1 MKILA
6 AIDGSQA
13 SEAVFETLRKRPW
26 PEGASVRVL
35 VVAEP
40 VYPPP
45 PPPAGM
51 MFGGPAGDL
60 GTGLVEVNN
69 RLLEEARQLA
79 ERKAD
84 TLRDRFANVE
94 ALALSGDPREVIVD
108 SAAEWGA
115 DLIVVGSHGRTGIK
129 RWVLG
134 SVAESVVRHAPCS
147 VEVAKH
153 KARA

>member
-1 MKILA
+1 MKILV
-6 AIDGSQA
+6 AIDGSEA
-13 SEAVFETLRKRPW
+13 SEAVLDTLRARPW
-26 PEGASVRVL
+26 PKETSVRVL

-51 MFGGPAGDL
+51 MFGGTGDAG
-60 GTGLVEVNN
+60 TSLVEVNN
-69 RLLEEARQLA
+69 RLLEDAQQLA
-79 ERKAD
+79 KRSAD
-84 TLRDRFANVE
+84 GLRDRFSHVE
-94 ALALSGDPREVIVD
+94 ALAVQGDPREAIVD
-108 SAAEWGA
+108 SASEWGA

-147 VEVAKH
+147 VEVAKR
-153 KARA
+153 KAQAS